1 MLNIEVNRSAK
12 GVEQYFDCELAVS
25 DYLMKE
31 PGIWA
36 GRGAERLGLRGPVRR
51 CQFVAL
57 LRNENPTTGERLTA
71 RMNTSRQEQGET
83 VGNRQVGYG
92 LVFGVPKS
100 LSIYLAITGDQVV
113 ENIAK
118 SAVDETMHA
127 MEAEMK
133 CKVRKGGLYEDRRTG
148 ELLYSKFF
156 HRDSRPINGLSD
168 PHWHVHCFLHNA
180 TFDPVEERWK
190 AGQFRGLIADKG
202 YFQEYFHTLLAQR
215 LMESGYKLRRTD
227 RGWHQWEMACITDRE
242 VELFSKRHELIDT
255 LSEERGS
262 TPEEERRIAHQER
275 ERKITK
281 LFHVKAE
288 IENWRQQMGAQRW
301 DSVTPEGAKEGPQL
315 ELPVDPREVAVET
328 YFAKHSVARDRV
340 LTTEILKWACGKLSR
355 EEVEQYVK
363 SDRFIQLDG
372 SHVTTEKA
380 KLEEEQLL
388 DLVRGRWDTCEPMGR
403 DFAFDPGEVTDEQH
417 KALEHIL
424 ASRDLVMDVSGIAGA
439 GKSHLLKKAAG
450 AVVSVGKSIAILSPT
465 DASVKELR
473 KASFQ
478 ARTFQGFQRRPERA
492 DVLVID
498 EASMLSVP
506 QMLWLVKRAREND
519 SRVLL
524 IGDSAQ
530 HRSVERGDAL
540 RILERSASVRYVELL
555 QTQRQKVPA
564 LKAAIEDLKAGRLQ
578 AGWEKLEHF
587 GVIKEVIDEVE
598 LRQRAVEQHL
608 EALRVGKTSLMISP
622 RHEEAR
628 KVAAVVRQKLKA
640 EGAIGAED
648 HAVTVL
654 RRMDLGSEACRD
666 LLHYAPGRVVAFHSR
681 TAGGF
686 RPGQKGT
693 GGEDNCETVTLESNG
708 MVRQFK
714 PFAKGKWDVLV
725 SSTIQVSV
733 GDQIRVTAGFR
744 EGKNVFKNND
754 IALVREVTD
763 TELVLHDGR
772 RMRRD
777 GARIDQGVCITSHAS
792 QCRTVDQ
799 VVALPD
805 GADAKSWYVSLSRAR
820 AMMHVYT
827 RNKTAL
833 RQSVM
838 QPGERKS
845 VWELLQAV
853 PRSKVQSRDRMM
865 PDLWATRQAQI
876 IRAME
881 MER

>member
-31 PGIWA
+31 PGQWA

-51 CQFVAL
+51 SHFVAL
-57 LRNENPTTGERLTA
+57 LRNENPTTGKRLTA
-71 RMNTSRQEQGET
+71 RTNASRQEDGEK
-83 VGNRQVGYG
+83 VSNRQVGYG

-100 LSIYLAITGDQVV
+100 LSIYLAITGDGVV
-113 ENIAK
+113 ENIAR
-118 SAVDETMHA
+118 SAVDETMRA
-127 MEAEMK
+127 MESEMQ
-133 CKVRKGGLYEDRRTG
+133 CKVRSGGLHEDRRTG
-148 ELLYSKFF
+148 ELLYSRFF

-168 PHWHVHCFLHNA
+168 PHWHVHYFLHNA

-202 YFQEYFHTLLAQR
+202 YFQEYFHTQLAQR

-227 RGWHQWEMACITDRE
+227 RGWHQWEMGCITDRE
-242 VELFSKRHELIDT
+242 IELFSKRHELIDS

-262 TPEEERRIAHQER
+262 TPEEERQIAHQER
-275 ERKITK
+275 DSKRTK
-281 LFHVKAE
+281 LFYGKAE
-288 IENWRQQMGAQRW
+288 VENWRQQMGAQRW

-315 ELPVDPREVAVET
+315 ELPINPREVAVDA
-328 YFAKHSVARDRV
+328 YFAKHSVARDRL
-340 LTTEILKWACGKLSR
+340 LTAEILKRACGKLSR
-355 EEVEQYVK
+355 EQVEQYVK
-363 SDRFIQLDG
+363 SDRFVQLDG
-372 SHVTTEKA
+372 SHVTTAKA
-380 KLEEEQLL
+380 KHEEEELL
-388 DLVRGRWDTCEPMGR
+388 NLVRGGWDICEPIGR
-403 DFAFDPGEVTDEQH
+403 DLRFDFGGLTDEQH

-424 ASRDLVMDVSGIAGA
+424 ASPDLVMDVSGIAGA
-439 GKSHLLKKAAG
+439 GKSHLLRHVERA
-450 AVVSVGKSIAILSPT
+450 VSVGQSVAILSPT
-465 DASVKELR
+465 DASVKDLR
-473 KASFQ
+473 NAGFQ
-478 ARTFQGFQRRPERA
+478 ARTFQGFQLRPERA
-492 DVLVID
+492 DLMVID

-506 QMLWLVKRAREND
+506 QMLWLVKQAREND

-540 RILERSASVRYVELL
+540 RILEQSASVRYVELL

-578 AGWEKLEHF
+578 AGWEKLEDF
-587 GVIKEVIDEVE
+587 GVIKEVVDEVE
-598 LRQRAVEQHL
+598 LLQRAVEHHL
-608 EALRVGKTSLMISP
+608 EALRAGKTSLLISP

-628 KVAAVVRQKLKA
+628 KVAALVRRKLKA
-640 EGAIGAED
+640 EGALGAED

-666 LLHYAPGRVVAFHSR
+666 LLHYAPGRVVGFHSR

-686 RPGQKGT
+686 RPGEKWT
-693 GGEDNCETVTLESNG
+693 VKETNCQTVTLESNG
-708 MVRQFK
+708 KVRQFQ
-714 PFAKGKWDVLV
+714 PSAKGKWDVFV
-725 SSTIQVSV
+725 SSTMQVSV
-733 GDQIRVTAGFR
+733 GDQIRITAGFR
-744 EGKNVFKNND
+744 ERKNVFKNND
-754 IALVREVTD
+754 IAQVREITN

-805 GADAKSWYVSLSRAR
+805 GADAKGWYVSLSRAR

-853 PRSKVQSRDRMM
+853 PTSKVQSRDRMM

-876 IRAME
+876 VRAME